1 MTLSPIQPD
10 QLCKPHCQF
19 CGRFFRAD
27 RRVGKKQKTCTRPE
41 CRKKRKQAA
50 QQLWTRKNPDY
61 FKERSE
67 VVREWRAKNPDYQR
81 LWRVRRREIQDAMP
95 MKSRIISVD
104 LAVMDKR
111 LQIEIQ
117 DTIRRLKACG
127 RGFLV
132 LGHAREIQD
141 KIASSL
147 PMNTMPAG

>member
-1 MTLSPIQPD
+1 MTLSPIKPD
-10 QLCKPHCQF
+10 LSKPHCQF

-27 RRVGKKQKTCTRPE
+27 RRVGTKQKSCSRSE
-41 CRKKRKQAA
+41 CRKKRKQAT
-50 QQLWTRKNPDY
+50 QQLWARNNPDY
-61 FKERSE
+61 FKGRSE

-111 LQIEIQ
+111 LQTEIQ

-132 LGHAREIQD
+132 LGRAREIQD
-141 KIASSL
+141 EIASSL